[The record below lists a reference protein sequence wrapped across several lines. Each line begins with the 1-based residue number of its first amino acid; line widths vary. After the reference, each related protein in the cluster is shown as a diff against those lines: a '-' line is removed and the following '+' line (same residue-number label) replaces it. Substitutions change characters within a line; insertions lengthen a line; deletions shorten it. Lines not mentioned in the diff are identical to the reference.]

1 VKPGGAEAEEG
12 SMEPRIAVV
21 VFPPPAAVA
30 AAEEFRRLHDPL
42 FHKVA
47 AHVTVVPAVGWR
59 GAAEALPR
67 LAEAIR
73 DSGLTPFPVN
83 LCGVGRTG
91 DGIVFVKVDEGGPTL
106 ADLNERLTRALG
118 PPPGSERPPY
128 VPVLGLGRS
137 PTVSR
142 AEFLQRQAA
151 GHLAPARFP
160 VEHLSVLVEDSRGL
174 WHERH
179 RLPLVA

>member
-1 VKPGGAEAEEG
+1 
-12 SMEPRIAVV
+12 MDPRIAVV

-42 FHKVA
+42 FLRVA

-59 GAAEALPR
+59 PAAVALPR
-67 LAEAIR
+67 LDEAIR
-73 DSGLTPFPVN
+73 LVNPAPFPVN
-83 LCGVGRTG
+83 LCGVGRTK
-91 DGIVFVKVDEGGPTL
+91 DGVVFVKVDEGAAAL
-106 ADLNERLTRALG
+106 AELNERLTAALG
-118 PPPGSERPPY
+118 PPPGAERPPY
-128 VPVLGLGRS
+128 FPVLGIGRG
-137 PTVSR
+137 PTAAR

-151 GHLAPARFP
+151 GHLAPTRFS
-160 VEHLSVLVEDSRGL
+160 VEHLSLLVEDSRGL

>member
-1 VKPGGAEAEEG
+1 
-12 SMEPRIAVV
+12 MDPRIAVV
-21 VFPPPAAVA
+21 IFPPPEAVA

-42 FHKVA
+42 FHRVA

-59 GAAEALPR
+59 AAAVALPR
-67 LAEAIR
+67 LDEAIR
-73 DSGLTPFPVN
+73 ETGRGPFPVN
-83 LCGVGRTG
+83 LCGIGRTK
-91 DGIVFVKVDEGGPTL
+91 DGVVFVKVDEGGAAL
-106 ADLNERLTRALG
+106 AELNERLTAALG

-128 VPVLGLGRS
+128 IPVLGLGRG

-151 GHLAPARFP
+151 GYLSPARFP
-160 VEHLSVLVEDSRGL
+160 VEHLSLLVEDSRGL